1 MTPGGQ
7 GVYFGAVRTGSGWFL
22 RRGTYFA
29 YLDALRE
36 AERTADWHSSPDFD
50 TGMDEGSAGSLTGR
64 CLIVNVFLSDP
75 ESGWS
80 GEEVSRVLEMLGEG
94 TAFLNASAAA
104 EGVELSLTCT
114 GEADSLY
121 FRTETVLPSDYMDFG
136 WTGGIFDGGLEP
148 FVRRSVDIDA
158 YDGYCVMLHVNK
170 QGRSYALSCNSAYY
184 DYRLYAA
191 ERCVMYY
198 TGRRYLRIRA
208 EREHVYARDAP
219 PVRCGGSLC
228 AVSCGGRGQTH
239 RSLLSRRADAV
250 CADGHTGNL
259 AVAVHDVPHRL
270 AQSARQTVCGFCGLN
285 SESKNGCARRG
296 RTEVERRMETQPV
309 YRRVLV
315 KLSGEALGGT
325 DGIFDNARLEE
336 ICAQL
341 KRIADLGTEVAV
353 VIGAGNIWRGARQAG
368 LHIDRV
374 RGDHMGMLATVINSL
389 AVQDYLLKAGLE
401 TEVLS
406 AIPMAQVCGVYDQYK
421 ADALLRAGK
430 AVIIACGVGYPYFS
444 TDTGMVLR
452 AAELKADAVLSAKAV
467 DYVYDKD
474 PKKYPDAKRYE
485 ALTYAELIEKNL
497 QVIDGTAGAFA
508 RDNNLRILLF
518 SLAEP
523 ENLYKAA
530 SGGRVGT
537 VITN

>member
-1 MTPGGQ
+1 MGEHR
-7 GVYFGAVRTGSGWFL
+7 YKRI
-22 RRGTYFA
+22 
-29 YLDALRE
+29 
-36 AERTADWHSSPDFD
+36 
-50 TGMDEGSAGSLTGR
+50 
-64 CLIVNVFLSDP
+64 LI
-75 ESGWS
+75 
-80 GEEVSRVLEMLGEG
+80 
-94 TAFLNASAAA
+94 
-104 EGVELSLTCT
+104 
-114 GEADSLY
+114 
-121 FRTETVLPSDYMDFG
+121 
-136 WTGGIFDGGLEP
+136 
-148 FVRRSVDIDA
+148 
-158 YDGYCVMLHVNK
+158 
-170 QGRSYALSCNSAYY
+170 
-184 DYRLYAA
+184 
-191 ERCVMYY
+191 
-198 TGRRYLRIRA
+198 
-208 EREHVYARDAP
+208 
-219 PVRCGGSLC
+219 
-228 AVSCGGRGQTH
+228 
-239 RSLLSRRADAV
+239 
-250 CADGHTGNL
+250 
-259 AVAVHDVPHRL
+259 
-270 AQSARQTVCGFCGLN
+270 
-285 SESKNGCARRG
+285 
-296 RTEVERRMETQPV
+296 
-309 YRRVLV
+309 
-315 KLSGEALGGT
+315 KLSGEALANGEGH
-325 DGIFDNARLEE
+325 GIDFDNARKVCEKIK
-336 ICAQL
+336 ICAEN
-341 KRIADLGTEVAV
+341 GTQVAI
-353 VIGAGNIWRGARQAG
+353 VIGAGNFWRGRQG
-368 LHIDRV
+368 NDMDRSV
-374 RGDHMGMLATVINSL
+374 ADHMGMLATVINSL